1 MYLFG
6 NRNRKRKTCNQ
17 KNPLKGCQGSLGT
30 LGNYCNIHREE
41 KKIYINKTKQK
52 ERWEQKFKARTHKV
66 RQSLRRV

>member
-6 NRNRKRKTCNQ
+6 NRNRTRKTCNQ

-52 ERWEQKFKARTHKV
+52 EKMRTEI
-66 RQSLRRV
+66 QSKNT